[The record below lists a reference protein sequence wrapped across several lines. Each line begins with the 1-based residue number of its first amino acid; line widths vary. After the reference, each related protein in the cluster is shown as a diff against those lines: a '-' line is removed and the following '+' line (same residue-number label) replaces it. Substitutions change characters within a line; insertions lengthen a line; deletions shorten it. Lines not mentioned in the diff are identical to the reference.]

1 MKVLGVI
8 PARYASSR
16 FEGKA
21 LADLLGKPMIQHV
34 YERAS
39 KAETLDELIVATD
52 DDRIFGSVKGF
63 GGQVV
68 MTGEHPTG
76 TDRIAEVARSAA
88 GDDYEILVNVQGDE
102 PLIEPVM
109 IDEAV
114 QPLLRDSD
122 VDLGTLVHRIG
133 SEAEYL
139 NPNVVKVVMDK
150 AGFAM
155 YFSRSPIPHIKSTG
169 WGADIITYRHVG
181 LYVYRRHALLDFA
194 HTPPTPFEM
203 LEGLEQLRF
212 LENGYRMKIVETCYK
227 SIGVDTPE
235 DLETV
240 KRVMGEQCP

>member
-8 PARYASSR
+8 PARYASTR

-39 KAETLDELIVATD
+39 KAKTLDELTVATD
-52 DDRIFGSVKGF
+52 DERIFEAVKAF
-63 GGQVV
+63 GGDVV
-68 MTGEHPTG
+68 MTAEQPTG
-76 TDRIAEVARSAA
+76 TDRIAEVASRSDA
-88 GDDYEILVNVQGDE
+88 EILVNVQGDE
-102 PLIEPVM
+102 PVIEPAM

-114 QPLLRDSD
+114 EPLLGDGSI
-122 VDLGTLVHRIG
+122 DLGTLVHRIG

-139 NPNVVKVVMDK
+139 NPNVVKVAIDQ

-155 YFSRSPIPHIKSTG
+155 YFSRSSIPHIKSGG
-169 WGADIITYRHVG
+169 WRADATVYRHVG

-194 HTPPTPFEM
+194 QKPPAPFET

-212 LENGYRMKIVETCYK
+212 LENGYRMKVVETSYR

-235 DLETV
+235 DLENV
-240 KRVMGEQCP
+240 KRMMSDW

>member
-8 PARYASSR
+8 PARYASTR

-21 LADLLGKPMIQHV
+21 LADLLGKPMVQHV

-39 KAETLDELIVATD
+39 EAKTLDELTVATD
-52 DDRIFGSVKGF
+52 DQRIFEAVKAF

-68 MTGEHPTG
+68 MTAEHPTG
-76 TDRIAEVARSAA
+76 TDRIAEVASRSDA
-88 GDDYEILVNVQGDE
+88 EILVNVQGDE
-102 PLIEPVM
+102 PVIEPAM

-114 QPLLRDSD
+114 EPLLRDSG

-133 SEAEYL
+133 SEAEYF
-139 NPNVVKVVMDK
+139 NPNVVKVAIDQ

-155 YFSRSPIPHIKSTG
+155 YFSRSPIPHIGPDG
-169 WGADIITYRHVG
+169 WRADVTTYRHVG
-181 LYVYRRHALLDFA
+181 LYAYRRHALLAFA
-194 HTPPTPFEM
+194 QKPPAPFET

-212 LENGYRMKIVETCYK
+212 LENGYRMKVVETSYR

-235 DLETV
+235 DLENV
-240 KRVMGEQCP
+240 KRMMSDW